1 MCVSRCSVI
10 KVISKSCE
18 LFIVQ
23 LSKKTIININIIYGH
38 YLPALLY
45 ECFIALANVLC
56 IIKLKQC
63 FINSPFVQV
72 RLWWI
77 IWQLSSN
84 WFYKQTEKM
93 DSQEHISTGL
103 LNIISTKETSVQ
115 FQKRTNK
122 EIKGFTKRQKQ
133 SMVTYFTW
141 TYVLNIFYLI

>member
-1 MCVSRCSVI
+1 MRAFHCSV
-10 KVISKSCE
+10 
-18 LFIVQ
+18 VQ
-23 LSKKTIININIIYGH
+23 KNHYKYQHNYGH
-38 YLPALLY
+38 CLSALLY
-45 ECFIALANVLC
+45 ECFIDLANVLC

-63 FINSPFVQV
+63 FINSSFLHV

-77 IWQLSSN
+77 ICQLSSN

-103 LNIISTKETSVQ
+103 LYFISTKETSVQ

-122 EIKGFTKRQKQ
+122 EIKGFIKRWKQ
-133 SMVTYFTW
+133 IMATYFTW